1 MCFSAT
7 ASFTLS
13 TVLVST
19 GLISIFIASKFN
31 KNYLAMALMPIILGV
46 QQALEGT
53 IWLNSSSGHYLH
65 VNFYTFFYLFFAFY
79 FWPAYV
85 PMSVYFT
92 ERQVVRKKIIIGFI
106 IAGQALGLIL
116 YLPLLLGLIPV
127 STDIIKHSIHYATYQ
142 SSAVLW
148 IYSIAYIS
156 MLTIPFM
163 LSSSLP
169 IRFFGLMVLFSS
181 LISYWLYLYVFTSMW
196 CFFAAILSIYIVYII
211 IQSKSKRDAVCMQ

>member
-19 GLISIFIASKFN
+19 GLISIFIAHKFN
-31 KNYLAMALMPIILGV
+31 KNYLVMALMPIILGV
-46 QQALEGT
+46 QQALEGV
-53 IWLNSSSGHYLH
+53 IWLNSSSGHYLL
-65 VNFYTFFYLFFAFY
+65 VDFYTSLYLFFAFY

-142 SSAVLW
+142 SSTVLW

-169 IRFFGLMVLFSS
+169 IRVFGLMVLFSS